1 MSIKSPAILGNQN
14 SISVDFEASTPGN
27 VANEEKAITWKSSN
41 PAIAEIDKNATGLI
55 DSVDGNRASG
65 WISLLAYDV
74 GEVTITGTTQDGR
87 TASIEINVEPKLQTQ
102 TTIIN
107 ISEKKSVTLCSVELE
122 KGNKEY
128 LERFMKNLKIQ
139 DTGSY
144 LAGPYVTIDKTEYRI
159 SDDGKK
165 AELICTFTPIGN
177 GSESSK
183 ITCTSPNGQ
192 KITVS
197 VGKNGSHTESLTATA
212 AFGDKSKKKTLHWTK
227 DGYNEKE
234 IEVNVQI
241 YNSSVPHLTHSD

>member
-1 MSIKSPAILGNQN
+1 MECAFYGCSSLNSIEIPNSVTSIWNYAFYGCNSLTDVYYTGNKTQWEKVDISSYGNGNRQLSKATIHYNSTISTNKKFDLSIKSPAILGNQN

-107 ISEKKSVTLCSVELE
+107 ISEKKISYSVFRRT
-122 KGNKEY
+122 
-128 LERFMKNLKIQ
+128 
-139 DTGSY
+139 
-144 LAGPYVTIDKTEYRI
+144 
-159 SDDGKK
+159 
-165 AELICTFTPIGN
+165 
-177 GSESSK
+177 
-183 ITCTSPNGQ
+183 
-192 KITVS
+192 
-197 VGKNGSHTESLTATA
+197 
-212 AFGDKSKKKTLHWTK
+212 
-227 DGYNEKE
+227 
-234 IEVNVQI
+234 
-241 YNSSVPHLTHSD
+241 